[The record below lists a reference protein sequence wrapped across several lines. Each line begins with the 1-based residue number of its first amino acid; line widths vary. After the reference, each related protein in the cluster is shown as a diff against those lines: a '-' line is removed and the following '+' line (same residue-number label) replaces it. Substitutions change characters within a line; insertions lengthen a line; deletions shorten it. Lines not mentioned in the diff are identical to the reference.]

1 MSSRCAYKVGMM
13 PRTSLL
19 PRCMMD
25 DRRNVGGH
33 MHQCRQGAEQAR
45 HGQDEVGR
53 SRRVMGKMRQ
63 GGAGETR
70 GRRWGME
77 EAKKSERVQS
87 ISRYR
92 I

>member
-1 MSSRCAYKVGMM
+1 
-13 PRTSLL
+13 
-19 PRCMMD
+19 
-25 DRRNVGGH
+25 
-33 MHQCRQGAEQAR
+33 
-45 HGQDEVGR
+45 
-53 SRRVMGKMRQ
+53 MGKMRQ
-63 GGAGETR
+63 GGAGEMR